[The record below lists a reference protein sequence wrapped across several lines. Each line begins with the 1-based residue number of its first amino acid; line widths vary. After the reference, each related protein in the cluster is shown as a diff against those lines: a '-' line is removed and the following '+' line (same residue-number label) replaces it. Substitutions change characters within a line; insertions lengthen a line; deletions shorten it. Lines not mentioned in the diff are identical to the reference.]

1 MDKGQR
7 MMNHDVIKK
16 VGICTMTLSL
26 ISCSPS
32 LIGIGFMIGC
42 VKNKQTTNLTYI
54 PKSFQYEEYGGME
67 NTSYSI
73 SYDSE
78 KKKIIVEND
87 YETMKYSV
95 NVQEVNQK
103 IDAFILK
110 YDLTNWLHREAE
122 VIALDAPTE
131 RIEIACANGFSFTL
145 NSEEECMCGD
155 ENIILKFREL
165 IQTFY
170 Q

>member
-1 MDKGQR
+1 
-7 MMNHDVIKK
+7 MNHDIKK

-26 ISCSPS
+26 ISCSSS

-110 YDLTNWLHREAE
+110 YDLTNWLHQESE

-131 RIEIACANGFSFTL
+131 RIEIACVNGFSFTL
-145 NSEEECMCGD
+145 NSDEECMYGD